1 MPLWTLWRLIDVP
14 FYNHLARICL
24 FSVFL
29 ACLSVCL
36 LVITDSANA
45 TQQPVFLIKWVTIEI
60 NSPVVH
66 NVFMFVS
73 LFVCL
78 LCICQG
84 FCLFVCLLVKVITAR
99 LQFHDLFLLLH
110 CCSLIPDHRVRLDL
124 LRMRRYTRCIFQIK
138 SGMMR
143 MLKRLT
149 TNATTPMPEN
159 KKWSQPLCL
168 KAMVHYSFN
177 WKTT

>member
-1 MPLWTLWRLIDVP
+1 MFV
-14 FYNHLARICL
+14 
-24 FSVFL
+24 FSF
-29 ACLSVCL
+29 SCL
-36 LVITDSANA
+36 LVCLFACDHWFSQCHTTACFSDKMSY
-45 TQQPVFLIKWVTIEI
+45 TRESQPSTLW
-60 NSPVVH
+60 H
-66 NVFMFVS
+66 NVCMFVS

-84 FCLFVCLLVKVITAR
+84 FCLFVCLLVKVITDP

-138 SGMMR
+138 SGMMT
-143 MLKRLT
+143 MLKCLT
-149 TNATTPMPEN
+149 SHATTPKPEN

-168 KAMVHYSFN
+168 KAMIHYSFN